1 MVRTE
6 DEFVTEILRQEKV
19 LRAYLHRFAP
29 QPADLED
36 LLQETYSH
44 LFRLSPE
51 RRMEIRNIQAFAITS
66 ARNVAL
72 SGLRHREVVSM
83 DSIEDLDAIPVDEDR
98 AQLDEIVHSHQ
109 QLVRVAEGL
118 ASLPARCRE
127 IFTLRRVYGFSQK
140 EIAKRLGIS
149 EGVVEQ
155 QLVKGMRRCAEVLE
169 EPAGERQGSIPTR
182 SDWVP
187 HWLRRKESKHDQ

>member
-6 DEFVTEILRQEKV
+6 DEFVSEILRQEKV

-36 LLQETYSH
+36 LLQETYAH

-72 SGLRHREVVSM
+72 SGLRHREVVPM
-83 DSIEDLDAIPVDEDR
+83 DSIEDLDAIPVDEDH

-155 QLVKGMRRCAEVLE
+155 QLVKGMRRCAEVLQE
-169 EPAGERQGSIPTR
+169 SASKPLNLVPRRAG
-182 SDWVP
+182 WVP
-187 HWLRRKESKHDQ
+187 HWLRRKESKHGQ